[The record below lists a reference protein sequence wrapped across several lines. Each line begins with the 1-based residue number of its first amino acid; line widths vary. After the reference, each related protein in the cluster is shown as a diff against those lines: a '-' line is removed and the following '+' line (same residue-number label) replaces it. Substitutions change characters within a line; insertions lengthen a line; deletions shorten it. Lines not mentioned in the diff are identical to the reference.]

1 MSPGE
6 ALDLDVVF
14 ERVLVDIGDQKL
26 VFTIGKD
33 GILWKLDRQTG
44 AFVGLKET
52 LFQNVFSSIDSKTG
66 RVHYRPDIVEA
77 KVGDWIPACPS
88 VYGGHNWQA
97 TAYSPETHALIIPLT
112 KPAWRWRAES
122 RAGRG
127 VRRTQGESKVFEMP
141 GSNGNIGR
149 LAAFDVRTMEE
160 LWNHQQRATF
170 LTGVL
175 TTGGG
180 LAFIGDVDRY
190 FKAFDVETGKVLWQA
205 RLGNAVQGFPIT
217 YTAGGKQYMAVP
229 TSQVG
234 SFRSITGVLTADI
247 YHPNS
252 GNALYVFEL
261 PEDRDPGV
269 V

>member
-1 MSPGE
+1 MSLAKRWTWTWSLSE
-6 ALDLDVVF
+6 CWSTSAIKSWL
-14 ERVLVDIGDQKL
+14 
-26 VFTIGKD
+26 FTIGKD

-44 AFVGLKET
+44 AFVSLKET

-66 RVHYRPDIVEA
+66 RVHYRSDIVEA

-88 VYGGHNWQA
+88 VFGGHNWQA
-97 TAYSPETHALIIPLT
+97 TAYSPETHALIIPLSQT
-112 KPAWRWRAES
+112 CMEM
-122 RAGRG
+122 AGRKVELVEG
-127 VRRTQGESKVFEMP
+127 SGGPQGDSMVFEMP

-180 LAFIGDVDRY
+180 LAFVGDVDRY

-217 YTAGGKQYMAVP
+217 YTAGGKQYVAVP

-261 PEDRDPGV
+261 PEDR
-269 V
+269 